1 MSGFVHHINWNRL
14 ASAFSYRFSSRYGFG
29 KGKSSSSDSS
39 PNKGRQARYA
49 DLEDRGHGPGM
60 QGYETPLMLMRTYV
74 RTGKTG
80 EIEED
85 GIHLQYDVEQMT
97 SPKQSDIH
105 VHKGQ

>member
-1 MSGFVHHINWNRL
+1 MSGFIHHINWSRL
-14 ASAFSYRFSSRYGFG
+14 TSAFSSPFSSRAGFG

-39 PNKGRQARYA
+39 PNKGRQARYT
-49 DLEDRGHGPGM
+49 DLENRGHGPDI
-60 QGYETPLMLMRTYV
+60 QGYGTPLKLMRTYV

-97 SPKQSDIH
+97 SPKQSVII
-105 VHKGQ
+105 GA